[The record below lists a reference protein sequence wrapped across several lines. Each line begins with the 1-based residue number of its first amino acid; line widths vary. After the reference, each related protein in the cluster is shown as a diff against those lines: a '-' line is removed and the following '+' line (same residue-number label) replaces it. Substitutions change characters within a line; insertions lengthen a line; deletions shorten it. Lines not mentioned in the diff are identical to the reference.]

1 VSHPNSIHSS
11 TGNPSTG
18 NPSTGNP
25 SSKPSTV
32 KLEAL
37 TGLRLFLALN
47 IINYHFGQPL
57 FVSAP
62 WWLRNFVEAGYVGT
76 GFFFVLSGF
85 VISYVYLDPHG
96 KRKLEPRKFLIAR
109 FSRLYPIYLLG
120 IIAWL
125 PFLPEKLLEGPR
137 TAFTVFG
144 TLLTVPTLTQSWF
157 PGVACVWNCPGWSTS
172 ADLSMYLL
180 FPLIATHVYPRIAAS
195 HFKPFALWLTG
206 FWLLALVPPSLYM
219 FAEASGEFGKGYA
232 FWLTVLKYHPLSR
245 LPEFMVG
252 VVLAKRFAHDLET
265 AWLERG
271 RRRLGLASLGSAG
284 IVVMFAVMAF
294 ASSFP
299 YPLLHNGLLLPVV
312 ALVAYSFAAGV
323 GPVSRW
329 LEYKPFQQLGETS
342 FCMYILH
349 NPIFEYL
356 YRGLTLLGVN
366 TGEGKATWFFALYI
380 GTVMFVSWF
389 AYHRIEV
396 PARDRLR
403 RWLEPGQVWR
413 SDIHHWLLEAG
424 LRGRRVVRP
433 ALLVLASLSLTV
445 TGTWMARAW
454 GAPNISPNVSRDVL
468 LEGSERPLQPQT
480 DGWLAPQPIKLETAP
495 STLYLHENEYAPGLT
510 LFAQFTGNHAGVMVG
525 SKYAVMLNGEYL
537 IWGTVRLE
545 QSSSRKLEIAGI
557 SKTKTGSSLHALE
570 VGVRAGAIQARL
582 DGALLLKSWRV
593 PLESGRVG
601 LIASSPETFSKLEV
615 VFSNAST
622 DEARTGNAVD
632 INASGSDPSTRLRER
647 FDRPPSEANWR
658 VLAGDWALEDAAFV
672 QRDRSG
678 YDRALE
684 HRDSFVP
691 PYKIKTRFRHL
702 SGSGAGVLF
711 GLPDAE
717 LGLNAGRGDT
727 QMVRYADDGR
737 SLLWGFFD
745 ARGAFIGQGYAPT
758 PAPGNTWHEL
768 EVQVEKNSYSVALDG
783 QALQAGIPVKRASGR
798 IALQTSLSS
807 AAFDLLEVQAESPV
821 TNPVVSNPAKPEKP
835 K

>member
-1 VSHPNSIHSS
+1 MNRCPIHSS
-11 TGNPSTG
+11 G
-18 NPSTGNP
+18 
-25 SSKPSTV
+25 KPSTV

-57 FVSAP
+57 FVGAP

-76 GFFFVLSGF
+76 GFFFVLSGL

-96 KRKLEPRKFLIAR
+96 KRKLEPRKFWIAR

-120 IIAWL
+120 IVAWL

-137 TAFTVFG
+137 TAFAVFG
-144 TLLTVPTLTQSWF
+144 ALLTVPTLTQSWF

-172 ADLSMYLL
+172 ADLSMYLI

-195 HFKPFALWLTG
+195 RFKPFALWLTG

-219 FAEASGEFGKGYA
+219 FAEASGEFEKGYA
-232 FWLTVLKYHPLSR
+232 LWLAVLKYHPLSR

-252 VVLAKRFAHDLET
+252 VVIAKRFAHDLET
-265 AWLERG
+265 NWLGRS
-271 RRRLGLASLGSAG
+271 RRRLGLAWLGSAG
-284 IVVMFAVMAF
+284 VILIFAVMAL

-299 YPLLHNGLLLPVV
+299 YPLLHNGLLLPVI
-312 ALVAYSFAAGV
+312 ALVAYGFAAGV

-329 LEYKPFQQLGETS
+329 LEYKPFQRLGETS

-356 YRGLTLLGVN
+356 YRSLTLLGVN
-366 TGEGKATWFFALYI
+366 TNEGKATWFFALYLL
-380 GTVMFVSWF
+380 TVLLVSWF
-389 AYHRIEV
+389 TYHRIEV

-403 RWLEPGQVWR
+403 RWLEPGQAWR
-413 SDIHHWLLEAG
+413 SDVRHWLLEAG
-424 LRGRRVVRP
+424 LRGRRGLRP
-433 ALLVLASLSLTV
+433 ALFVLACLSLTI
-445 TGTWMARAW
+445 TGTLMARAW
-454 GAPNISPNVSRDVL
+454 GVVSPNVSRDVL
-468 LEGSERPLQPQT
+468 LEGPERPLQPQM
-480 DGWLAPQPIKLETAP
+480 DGWLAPQSLKLETVP
-495 STLYLHENEYAPGLT
+495 SLLYLHENEYAPGLT
-510 LFAQFTGNHAGVMVG
+510 LLAQFGGDHAGVMVA

-537 IWGTVRLE
+537 IWGTLRFEKSGSRLE
-545 QSSSRKLEIAGI
+545 ITGV
-557 SKTKTGSSLHALE
+557 SKTKTSSSLHALE
-570 VGVRAGAIQARL
+570 VGVQAGAIQARL
-582 DGALLLKSWRV
+582 DGALLLKAWRV
-593 PLESGRVG
+593 PLESGRIG
-601 LIASSPETFSKLEV
+601 LIADAPEVFSRLEV

-622 DEARTGNAVD
+622 NEAHMGNTVD
-632 INASGSDPSTRLRER
+632 INASGSDPSTQLRER

-658 VLAGDWALEDAAFV
+658 VLAGDWTLKDAAFV
-672 QRDRSG
+672 QRDRGG

-691 PYKIKTRFRHL
+691 PYKIRTRFRHL

-717 LGLNAGRGDT
+717 LGLNAGRGNT

-758 PAPGNTWHEL
+758 PTPDNTWHEL
-768 EVQVEKNSYSVALDG
+768 EVRVEKNSYSVALDG
-783 QALQAGIPVKRASGR
+783 QPLQAGIPLKRATGR

-807 AAFDLLEVQAESPV
+807 AAFDLLEVQSNSPA
-821 TNPVVSNPAKPEKP
+821 TNPIVSNAADRKSVV
-835 K
+835 

>member
-1 VSHPNSIHSS
+1 MNRSSGSNSS
-11 TGNPSTG
+11 G
-18 NPSTGNP
+18 
-25 SSKPSTV
+25 KPSTV

-47 IINYHFGQPL
+47 IITYHFGQPL
-57 FVSAP
+57 FANSP

-96 KRKLEPRKFLIAR
+96 KRRLEPRKFWIAR

-120 IIAWL
+120 ILAWL

-137 TAFTVFG
+137 TTFAVVG

-172 ADLSMYLL
+172 ADLSMYLI
-180 FPLIATHVYPRIAAS
+180 FPWLATHVYPRIIAS
-195 HFKPFALWLTG
+195 RFKPFALWLIG
-206 FWLLALVPPSLYM
+206 FWLLALLPPSLYM
-219 FAEASGEFGKGYA
+219 FAEASGEFEKGYA
-232 FWLTVLKYHPLSR
+232 LWLAVLKYHPLSR

-265 AWLERG
+265 KWLERG
-271 RRRLGLASLGSAG
+271 QRRVGLAWLGSAG
-284 IVVMFAVMAF
+284 IIMIFAVMAF
-294 ASSFP
+294 ASRFP
-299 YPLLHNGLLLPVV
+299 YPLLHNGLLLPVI
-312 ALVAYSFAAGV
+312 ALVAYSFAAGL

-349 NPIFEYL
+349 NPVFEYL

-366 TGEGKATWFFALYI
+366 TSEGKAIWFFALYLL
-380 GTVMFVSWF
+380 TVMLVSWF

-413 SDIHHWLLEAG
+413 SDVRHWLLEAG
-424 LRGRRVVRP
+424 LRGHRVLRP
-433 ALLVLASLSLTV
+433 GLLVLACLSLTV
-445 TGTWMARAW
+445 TGTLMARAW
-454 GAPNISPNVSRDVL
+454 GAPNETPSVSRDVL
-468 LEGSERPLQPQT
+468 IEVSEHPFIPQS
-480 DGWLAPQPIKLETAP
+480 DGWLAPQPVKLETAL
-495 STLYLHENEYAPGLT
+495 SQAYLHENEYAPELT
-510 LFAQFTGNHAGVMVG
+510 LLAQFSGDHAGVMVA
-525 SKYAVMLNGEYL
+525 SKYAVMLSGEYL
-537 IWGTVRLE
+537 VWGRLHFE
-545 QSSSRKLEIAGI
+545 KSALGRLEIAGI

-570 VGVRAGAIQARL
+570 VGVEAGAIQARL
-582 DGALLLKSWRV
+582 DGVLLLKSWRV

-601 LIASSPETFSKLEV
+601 LIADTTEVFSKLEV

-622 DEARTGNAVD
+622 DGASTGNAVD
-632 INASGSDPSTRLRER
+632 INVNGSDPSTRLRER

-658 VLAGDWALEDAAFV
+658 VLAGDWTLEDAAFV

-691 PYKIKTRFRHL
+691 PYKIRTRFRHL

-717 LGLNAGRGDT
+717 LGLNAGRGNT
-727 QMVRYADDGR
+727 QMVRYAEDGR

-758 PAPGNTWHEL
+758 PTPGNTWHEL
-768 EVQVEKNSYSVALDG
+768 EVRVEKNSYSVALDG
-783 QALQAGIPVKRASGR
+783 QPLQAGIRVKRATGR

-807 AAFDLLEVQAESPV
+807 AAFDLLEVQAESPAINTV
-821 TNPVVSNPAKPEKP
+821 LTKTTKPEKP